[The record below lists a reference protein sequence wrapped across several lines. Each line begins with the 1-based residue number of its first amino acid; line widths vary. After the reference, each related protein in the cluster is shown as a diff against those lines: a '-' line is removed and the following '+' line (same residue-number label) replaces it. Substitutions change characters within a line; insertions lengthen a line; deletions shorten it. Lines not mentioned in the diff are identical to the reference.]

1 MRLGELLDEA
11 TILTGLKAKDRWVAI
26 PAIVD
31 ALVASGRLDVSLR
44 RAVVDA
50 LVAREKIASTGMEHS
65 VALPH
70 ASVDGLNSALAALA
84 IAPEGV
90 AFQSADGRPAHLIVL
105 LVIPRRQ
112 IQQYIRTLAGIARLF
127 TNETVR
133 TTLVQAKDAKE
144 ALRIIHEGEQE
155 EEL

>member
-1 MRLGELLDEA
+1 MKLSKLLNESTVVTA
-11 TILTGLKAKDRWVAI
+11 LKARDRWEAI
-26 PAIVD
+26 PNIVD
-31 ALVASGRLDVSLR
+31 VLVSSGQLDVSLR
-44 RAVVDA
+44 QAVVDA
-50 LVAREKIASTGMEHS
+50 LVAREKIASTGMEHG

-70 ASVDGLNSALAALA
+70 ASVDGLNSALAVLA

-90 AFQSADGRPAHLIVL
+90 AFQSADGHPAKLIVL
-105 LVIPRRQ
+105 LVIPRHQ

-133 TTLVQAKDAKE
+133 ETLAQVKTAKDA
-144 ALRIIHEGEQE
+144 LRAVQEGEQE

>member
-11 TILTGLKAKDRWVAI
+11 TILIDYKAKDRWVAI
-26 PAIVD
+26 PEIVD

-44 RAVVDA
+44 KAVVDA

-90 AFQSADGRPAHLIVL
+90 AFQSADGRPAKLIVL

-127 TNETVR
+127 TNESVR
-133 TTLVQAKDAKE
+133 NALAQAKTAKE
-144 ALRIIHEGEQE
+144 ALRTIQEGEQE